1 MPAKNEGEATDVE
14 DVSGADSDHSNSSQ
28 NRESTDEEANEMD
41 SDDSSDMDFIEM
53 DRIRS
58 EYCQD
63 LGTND
68 MFLKCLYTLYRA
80 FTTTLLTS
88 SQPRTAI

>member
-1 MPAKNEGEATDVE
+1 MPAKNEGEATDAE
-14 DVSGADSDHSNSSQ
+14 DVSGAESDHSNSSQ
-28 NRESTDEEANEMD
+28 NRESTDEEANEID

-63 LGTND
+63 LGTHNLLLQ
-68 MFLKCLYTLYRA
+68 FKEALYRA
-80 FTTTLLTS
+80 FTLTIS
-88 SQPRTAI
+88 NL